1 MLSSA
6 QAVSTPQ
13 LPMPMPVN
21 TMTKASMRVRI
32 CFVRFLFV
40 FLILFLLSFH
50 LYFAS
55 GLFSMI
61 AFRSLAIIYVNTLL
75 CVVNKF
81 IGVCPLLLQPM
92 PPALLLPLL
101 ARGFACGIPY
111 AALRFSFRLRCLV

>member
-1 MLSSA
+1 M
-6 QAVSTPQ
+6 
-13 LPMPMPVN
+13 
-21 TMTKASMRVRI
+21 
-32 CFVRFLFV
+32 RFLFV

-101 ARGFACGIPY
+101 ARGFACGTPCDVRVSLY
-111 AALRFSFRLRCLV
+111 AFPFSPDNALLSAGYRRARACGFKGQTAP